1 MEEMKKKE
9 RKTLQK
15 TVESEEKQSLPLLL
29 DVVTIQT
36 QIVNLSKKKIRQIMQ
51 NGHFRTL
58 HIGGKLYVE
67 RDEFLQFISD
77 PDIEEIK

>member
-1 MEEMKKKE
+1 MEEMERKE
-9 RKTLQK
+9 RRTLQK

-58 HIGGKLYVE
+58 RIGGKLYVE
-67 RDEFLQFISD
+67 RDEFLQYISD